1 MIRPATEA
9 DLQAIL
15 DIYNDAVINTT
26 AVYSYTPH
34 TLDMRRQWF
43 NEHRE
48 AGLPIFVLE
57 EDGVVAGFATYGNFR
72 PWPAYK
78 YCIEHSIY
86 VHKGFRRRHIAT
98 RLMEKLL
105 ETANGAGYATM
116 IAGIDADNAHVPGN
130 WPRQGLQHPYARA
143 IRIHAC
149 REDRQSGLQVRPLAR
164 SRFLSEDSRRPE
176 GTCW

>member
-26 AVYSYTPH
+26 AVYTYKPH
-34 TLDMRRQWF
+34 TLDMRRRWF

-48 AGLPIFVLE
+48 AGLPVFVLE

-78 YCIEHSIY
+78 YSIEHSIY
-86 VHKGFRRRHIAT
+86 VHKDFRRRHIAT
-98 RLMEKLL
+98 RLMEKF
-105 ETANGAGYATM
+105 AGGRERGRLCDHDRGPLMPTM
-116 IAGIDADNAHVPGN
+116 PPASACTSDSGFTFAGKS
-130 WPRQGLQHPYARA
+130 
-143 IRIHAC
+143 
-149 REDRQSGLQVRPLAR
+149 RQSGVQFRPLAR
-164 SRFLSEDSRRPE
+164 SRFLPEASRRP
-176 GTCW
+176 GATCW

>member
-26 AVYSYTPH
+26 AVYTYTPH

-48 AGLPIFVLE
+48 AGLPVFVLE

-78 YCIEHSIY
+78 YSIEHSIY
-86 VHKGFRRRHIAT
+86 VHKDFRRHHIAT

-105 ETANGAGYATM
+105 EAANRAGYATM
-116 IAGIDADNAHVPGN
+116 IAGIDADNAG
-130 WPRQGLQHPYARA
+130 QHPYARA
-143 IRIHAC
+143 IRIHV
-149 REDRQSGLQVRPLAR
+149 RRKDRQSGVQVRPLAR
-164 SRFLSEDSRRPE
+164 SRFLPEASRRPE
-176 GTCW
+176 AACW

>member
-26 AVYSYTPH
+26 AVYTYTPH

-43 NEHRE
+43 KEHRE
-48 AGLPIFVLE
+48 AGLPVFVLE

-78 YCIEHSIY
+78 YSIEHSIY
-86 VHKGFRRRHIAT
+86 VHKDFRSARTPPR
-98 RLMEKLL
+98 K
-105 ETANGAGYATM
+105 
-116 IAGIDADNAHVPGN
+116 NA
-130 WPRQGLQHPYARA
+130 A
-143 IRIHAC
+143 
-149 REDRQSGLQVRPLAR
+149 
-164 SRFLSEDSRRPE
+164 
-176 GTCW
+176 

>member
-26 AVYSYTPH
+26 AVYTYTPH

-48 AGLPIFVLE
+48 AGLPVFR
-57 EDGVVAGFATYGNFR
+57 AGRGRRDSRIRQPMEISVRGPPTSTS
-72 PWPAYK
+72 
-78 YCIEHSIY
+78 IEHSIY
-86 VHKGFRRRHIAT
+86 VHKDFRRRHIAT

-105 ETANGAGYATM
+105 EAANGAGYATM
-116 IAGIDADNAHVPGN
+116 IAGIDADNA
-130 WPRQGLQHPYARA
+130 AS
-143 IRIHAC
+143 IRMH
-149 REDRQSGLQVRPLAR
+149 E
-164 SRFLSEDSRRPE
+164 RFGFTFAGKIVKAGYKFGRWLDLVFYQKLLDGPKQPV
-176 GTCW
+176 W

>member
-26 AVYSYTPH
+26 AVYTYKPH
-34 TLDMRRQWF
+34 TLDMRRRWF

-48 AGLPIFVLE
+48 AGLPVFVLE

-78 YCIEHSIY
+78 YSIEHSNNLTNL
-86 VHKGFRRRHIAT
+86 VGRRVWGFTGIEPVL
-98 RLMEKLL
+98 RLPLR
-105 ETANGAGYATM
+105 TADGWQR
-116 IAGIDADNAHVPGN
+116 DCSDDNPF
-130 WPRQGLQHPYARA
+130 
-143 IRIHAC
+143 I
-149 REDRQSGLQVRPLAR
+149 
-164 SRFLSEDSRRPE
+164 
-176 GTCW
+176 

>member
-26 AVYSYTPH
+26 AVYTYTPH

-48 AGLPIFVLE
+48 AGLPVFVLE

-78 YCIEHSIY
+78 YSIEHSNNLTNL
-86 VHKGFRRRHIAT
+86 VGRRVWGFTGIKPVL
-98 RLMEKLL
+98 RLPLR
-105 ETANGAGYATM
+105 TADGWQRDYS
-116 IAGIDADNAHVPGN
+116 DDNSF
-130 WPRQGLQHPYARA
+130 
-143 IRIHAC
+143 I
-149 REDRQSGLQVRPLAR
+149 
-164 SRFLSEDSRRPE
+164 
-176 GTCW
+176 

>member
-15 DIYNDAVINTT
+15 DIYNDAVIYTT
-26 AVYSYTPH
+26 AVYTYTPH

-116 IAGIDADNAHVPGN
+116 IAGIDADNA
-130 WPRQGLQHPYARA
+130 AS
-143 IRIHAC
+143 IRMH
-149 REDRQSGLQVRPLAR
+149 E
-164 SRFLSEDSRRPE
+164 RFGFTFAGKIVKAGYKFGRWLDLVFYQKLLDGPE
-176 GTCW
+176 QPVGE

>member
-26 AVYSYTPH
+26 AVYTYTPH

-48 AGLPIFVLE
+48 AGLPVFVLE
-57 EDGVVAGFATYGNFR
+57 EDGVIAGFATYGNFR

-78 YCIEHSIY
+78 YSIEHSIY
-86 VHKGFRRRHIAT
+86 DVAHLFLFFLGQQAGLNDDLQNLIAHINTGFRHF
-98 RLMEKLL
+98 
-105 ETANGAGYATM
+105 N
-116 IAGIDADNAHVPGN
+116 
-130 WPRQGLQHPYARA
+130 
-143 IRIHAC
+143 
-149 REDRQSGLQVRPLAR
+149 
-164 SRFLSEDSRRPE
+164 
-176 GTCW
+176 

>member
-26 AVYSYTPH
+26 AVYTYTPH

-43 NEHRE
+43 KEHRE
-48 AGLPIFVLE
+48 AGLPVFVLE
-57 EDGVVAGFATYGNFR
+57 EDGVIAGFATYGNFR

-78 YCIEHSIY
+78 YSIEHSIY
-86 VHKGFRRRHIAT
+86 VHKDFRRHHIAT

-105 ETANGAGYATM
+105 EAANRAGYATM
-116 IAGIDADNAHVPGN
+116 IAGIDADNAASDN
-130 WPRQGLQHPYARA
+130 RQGV
-143 IRIHAC
+143 
-149 REDRQSGLQVRPLAR
+149 D
-164 SRFLSEDSRRPE
+164 
-176 GTCW
+176 

>member
-26 AVYSYTPH
+26 AVYTYTPH

-48 AGLPIFVLE
+48 AGLPVFVLE

-78 YCIEHSIY
+78 YSIEHSIY
-86 VHKGFRRRHIAT
+86 VHKDFRRRHIAT

-105 ETANGAGYATM
+105 EAANGAGYATM
-116 IAGIDADNAHVPGN
+116 IAGIDADNAASDN
-130 WPRQGLQHPYARA
+130 RQGV
-143 IRIHAC
+143 
-149 REDRQSGLQVRPLAR
+149 D
-164 SRFLSEDSRRPE
+164 
-176 GTCW
+176 

>member
-26 AVYSYTPH
+26 AVYTYTPH

-48 AGLPIFVLE
+48 AGLPVFVLE
-57 EDGVVAGFATYGNFR
+57 EDGVIAGFATYGNFR

-78 YCIEHSIY
+78 YSIEHSIY
-86 VHKGFRRRHIAT
+86 VHKDFRRRHIAT

-105 ETANGAGYATM
+105 EGTSSAAGSISFST
-116 IAGIDADNAHVPGN
+116 
-130 WPRQGLQHPYARA
+130 R
-143 IRIHAC
+143 
-149 REDRQSGLQVRPLAR
+149 SFSTAR
-164 SRFLSEDSRRPE
+164 SSLLVNERRKNWRGGGEPF
-176 GTCW
+176 

>member
-26 AVYSYTPH
+26 AVYTYTPH

-48 AGLPIFVLE
+48 AGLPVFVLE
-57 EDGVVAGFATYGNFR
+57 EDGVIAGFATYGNFR

-78 YCIEHSIY
+78 YSIEHSIY
-86 VHKGFRRRHIAT
+86 VHKDFRRRHIAT
-98 RLMEKLL
+98 RLMEKLQGGGERGWL
-105 ETANGAGYATM
+105 CDHDRG
-116 IAGIDADNAHVPGN
+116 HRC
-130 WPRQGLQHPYARA
+130 RQCRQHPYARA
-143 IRIHAC
+143 IRIHV
-149 REDRQSGLQVRPLAR
+149 RRKDRQSGVQVRPLAR
-164 SRFLSEDSRRPE
+164 SRFLPEASRRPE
-176 GTCW
+176 AACW

>member
-9 DLQAIL
+9 DLQVIL

-26 AVYSYTPH
+26 AVYTYTPH

-43 NEHRE
+43 KEHRE
-48 AGLPIFVLE
+48 AGLPVFVLE

-78 YCIEHSIY
+78 YSIEHSIY
-86 VHKGFRRRHIAT
+86 VHKDFRRRHIAT

-105 ETANGAGYATM
+105 EAANGAEA
-116 IAGIDADNAHVPGN
+116 AHHDRGHRC
-130 WPRQGLQHPYARA
+130 RQCRQHPCNEL
-143 IRIHAC
+143 IWIHLL
-149 REDRQSGLQVRPLAR
+149 ENRQSGVQVRPLAR
-164 SRFLSEDSRRPE
+164 SRFLPETTRRPE
-176 GTCW
+176 AACW